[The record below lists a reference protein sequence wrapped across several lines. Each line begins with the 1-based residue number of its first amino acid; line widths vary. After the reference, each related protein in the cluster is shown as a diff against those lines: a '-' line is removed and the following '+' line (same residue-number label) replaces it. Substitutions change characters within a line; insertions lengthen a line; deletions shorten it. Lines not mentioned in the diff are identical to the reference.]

1 MYGNILPVGR
11 GVSFRMTEMKNVF
24 DDGEHALAFVA
35 DGGQAQRR
43 FLGRIRHAFV
53 QHFGKAHDRGQRAAQ
68 FMGGVGDEITAQMQ
82 CAVDFIQILV
92 QPRGQIGNMVQGYIA
107 LGDGYRV
114 GVCGSAVLRDG
125 VITNLSDIIS
135 VVIRVPRDIR
145 GLCRPVCEFMQRTNF
160 SQGVLIYS
168 PPGVGKT
175 TLLRDTAYTLASEPY
190 NKRIAIIDSR
200 KELYTGYLKSSSFID
215 PYIGYPKGKGI
226 ELAIRTMAPDIII
239 CDEIGNREE
248 TDAILDNQSSGVP
261 IIASAHGSD
270 LSALIMREN
279 MAKLYKSS
287 VFGCYMG
294 ISRRS
299 GNGKY
304 RYEIYESEEK
314 RIAT

>member
-1 MYGNILPVGR
+1 
-11 GVSFRMTEMKNVF
+11 
-24 DDGEHALAFVA
+24 
-35 DGGQAQRR
+35 
-43 FLGRIRHAFV
+43 
-53 QHFGKAHDRGQRAAQ
+53 
-68 FMGGVGDEITAQMQ
+68 
-82 CAVDFIQILV
+82 
-92 QPRGQIGNMVQGYIA
+92 MVQGYIA

>member
-1 MYGNILPVGR
+1 MKELKKYLPER
-11 GVSFRMTEMKNVF
+11 LIYELSRYEYINELRIKRNTSVSVKK
-24 DDGEHALAFVA
+24 DGESI
-35 DGGQAQRR
+35 R
-43 FLGRIRHAFV
+43 LGTYIN
-53 QHFGKAHDRGQRAAQ
+53 DS
-68 FMGGVGDEITAQMQ
+68 
-82 CAVDFIQILV
+82 DFEVLLDKLLC
-92 QPRGQIGNMVQGYIA
+92 RSYHSQIGNMVQGFIS
-107 LGDGYRV
+107 LGNGYRV
-114 GVCGSAVLRDG
+114 GVCGSAVLQDG
-125 VITNLSDIIS
+125 RVTNLSDIIS
-135 VVIRVPRDIR
+135 VVIRVPREVR
-145 GLCRPVCEFMQRTNF
+145 GVCRPVCEFMQRTNF
-160 SQGVLIYS
+160 TKGVLIYS

-175 TLLRDTAYTLASEPY
+175 TLLRDTAYTLAAEPY
-190 NKRIAIIDSR
+190 NKRIAVIDSR
-200 KELYTGYLKSSSFID
+200 KELYTGYLKSSLYID

-299 GNGKY
+299 GSGKY

-314 RIAT
+314 WIAT

>member
-1 MYGNILPVGR
+1 MKELKKYLPEGLIYELSRYEYINELRIKRNTYVCIKKDGISYRLSTYISDRDFEILLDKLLCR
-11 GVSFRMTEMKNVF
+11 SY
-24 DDGEHALAFVA
+24 HS
-35 DGGQAQRR
+35 
-43 FLGRIRHAFV
+43 
-53 QHFGKAHDRGQRAAQ
+53 
-68 FMGGVGDEITAQMQ
+68 
-82 CAVDFIQILV
+82 
-92 QPRGQIGNMVQGYIA
+92 QIGNMVQGYIA

>member
-1 MYGNILPVGR
+1 MKELKKYLPEGLIYELSRYEYINELRIKRNTYVCIKKD
-11 GVSFRMTEMKNVF
+11 GVSYRLSTY
-24 DDGEHALAFVA
+24 
-35 DGGQAQRR
+35 
-43 FLGRIRHAFV
+43 IS
-53 QHFGKAHDRGQRAAQ
+53 DRD
-68 FMGGVGDEITAQMQ
+68 FEILLDKLL
-82 CAVDFIQILV
+82 C
-92 QPRGQIGNMVQGYIA
+92 RSYHSQIGNMVQGYIA